1 MGQSGLCVC
10 DGDFMGSM
18 VPFRTII
25 IIIKWTGWRVQLG
38 RGDGL
43 GFRIDRE
50 GF

>member
-25 IIIKWTGWRVQLG
+25 IITWTGWRVQLG